1 MTETYEKLK
10 DEIVSWYPDETFT
23 DAELNKMT
31 NDLIK
36 FFAIA
41 AKAVQRAKRK
51 EQLMKVHNARKCFKN
66 NNST

>member
-10 DEIVSWYPDETFT
+10 DEIVSWYSDETFT

-31 NDLIK
+31 DDLIK
-36 FFAIA
+36 FFAIG
-41 AKAVQRAKRK
+41 AKAVQRVKRQK
-51 EQLMKVHNARKCFKN
+51 KLMKAHNARKSSKN